1 MLTPLR
7 RIFKPWVLIP
17 AISAWSLFFV
27 ACMTAQRTLVAPPQ
41 IAGAKFVGSKQCAQ
55 CHDELVAKFGSA
67 THAKLSADTGLPDG
81 TGCEACH
88 GAGSK
93 HVNAG
98 GGAGTIINPKKS
110 PETCFQC
117 HLDKRGQF
125 SLPNS
130 HPVMSGKIS
139 CGDCHDPHEGN
150 AIKGSGADMEAQNE
164 TCTRCHTAQKGP
176 FVFEHG
182 AMKEGCTICHNP
194 HGTINAKMLVARDAN
209 LCLRCH
215 LERPGV
221 PNAGEINANAIRSA
235 VVGGVKV
242 ASSENHNARL
252 MQGTCWNAGC
262 HEEVHGSND
271 QYHFR
276 P

>member
-1 MLTPLR
+1 MLTQLR
-7 RIFKPWVLIP
+7 RILKPWVLI
-17 AISAWSLFFV
+17 AAMAGWSLFFV

-41 IAGAKFVGSKQCAQ
+41 IAGAKLVGSKQCAE
-55 CHDELVAKFGSA
+55 CHEEVVAKFASA
-67 THAKLSADTGLPDG
+67 THAKLSADTGMADG

-88 GAGSK
+88 GAGSL
-93 HVNAG
+93 HVKAG
-98 GGAGTIINPKKS
+98 GGAGTIVNPKKS
-110 PETCFQC
+110 PESCFQC

>member
-1 MLTPLR
+1 MLTQLR
-7 RIFKPWVLIP
+7 RILKPWVLIS
-17 AISAWSLFFV
+17 ALSAWSLLFI
-27 ACMTAQRTLVAPPQ
+27 ACLTAQRTVVAPPQ

-67 THAKLSADTGLPDG
+67 THAKLTADSGLPDG

-88 GAGSK
+88 GPGSL

-150 AIKGSGADMEAQNE
+150 AIKGSGADLEAQNE

-182 AMKEGCTICHNP
+182 AMKEGCTVCHNP

-215 LERPGV
+215 LERPD
-221 PNAGEINANAIRSA
+221 AGSSGQINANAIHH
-235 VVGGVKV
+235 V
-242 ASSENHNARL
+242 AENHNSRL

-262 HEEVHGSND
+262 HEAPHGSNANN
-271 QYHFR
+271 HFR
-276 P
+276 R